1 MPKIPLRIRLFLRR
15 LQRFFMTTVIGGVV
29 VILPISLFIFLVR
42 VVVRFTSQ
50 LVRPLIGLL
59 QLKTDTNQ
67 WIVDLISFVIVV
79 GLFFLIGLIVRT
91 EFGKRLF
98 QFIEENWL
106 SRLPFYSTLR
116 DTVQQFAGNGKTPFQ
131 QVVLVDPFAS
141 GILMTGFVAEELSPD
156 LYSIF
161 VPTGPNPT
169 NGFIFHVPFEKIQ
182 FVDVKP
188 EDAMRTIIGVG
199 TGSAILFPSKSQKK
213 VLKEQ

>member
-1 MPKIPLRIRLFLRR
+1 
-15 LQRFFMTTVIGGVV
+15 MTTVIGGVV

-59 QLKTDTNQ
+59 QLKIDTNQ
-67 WIVDLISFVIVV
+67 WLVDLISFVIVV
-79 GLFFLIGLIVRT
+79 SLFFIIGLLVRT

-98 QFIEENWL
+98 LFIEENWL

-141 GILMTGFVAEELSPD
+141 GILMTGFVAEELSPN
-156 LYSIF
+156 LFSIF

-169 NGFIFHVPFEKIQ
+169 NGFIFHVPLEKIQ

-199 TGSAILFPSKSQKK
+199 TGSAILFPSEVKKK

>member
-1 MPKIPLRIRLFLRR
+1 MPKLPLHIRLFLRR

-79 GLFFLIGLIVRT
+79 SLFFIIGLIVRT
-91 EFGKRLF
+91 EFGKGLF
-98 QFIEENWL
+98 HFVEENWL

-131 QVVLVDPFAS
+131 KVVLVDPFGS

-169 NGFIFHVPFEKIQ
+169 NGFIFHVPIDKLQ
-182 FVDVKP
+182 FTEAKP

-199 TGSAILFPSKSQKK
+199 TGSSILFPSPAKKK